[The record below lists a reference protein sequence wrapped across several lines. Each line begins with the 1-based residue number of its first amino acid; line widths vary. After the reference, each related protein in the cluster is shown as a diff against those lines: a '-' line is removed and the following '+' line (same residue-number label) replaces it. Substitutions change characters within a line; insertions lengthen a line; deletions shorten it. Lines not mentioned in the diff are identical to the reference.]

1 MLSSMLI
8 FSKLVN
14 VDMTTQNQCNQNLLV
29 DNAQYSY
36 CQKAKN
42 ALNTKQ
48 SQDVNLHNQVIL
60 TQNTILQMDAQIQSK
75 LSLMSTTMIDDF
87 QDVFQDFLTIRSD
100 LSETNQKI
108 NSFATKVDT
117 KFNESTHQQLIQ
129 QNIINNLGVQLDTKL
144 NSVSTQINQI
154 NSNTLQVLNQNQQ
167 TVLQNLSTVYKY
179 INDFNQTQQ
188 LNFNQTKQLLNDMGH
203 QSDTLYSNVV
213 AKIEGSKLETVQQ
226 HNAMTGILNTN
237 QNIVLSSFDALS
249 LKIQQLKENVTTNY
263 AQINQSLTNINTNT
277 QITTTAINQA
287 QSSSTT
293 RFNIVDQTLASF
305 QTDSITKLNSIIDS
319 CATQQSMSNQFST
332 TQTQISN
339 TLNSLQTTITTIVNI
354 KNDVLSQILLAG
366 RSSQKCNQIFPGTS
380 LVNKICQCTYVKSG
394 GQATMYEN
402 RCCSYHRGGGSR
414 TPSGNTVC
422 SYNYYCVDG
431 KNFTTSQFYSGS
443 YDCS

>member
-1 MLSSMLI
+1 
-8 FSKLVN
+8 
-14 VDMTTQNQCNQNLLV
+14 
-29 DNAQYSY
+29 
-36 CQKAKN
+36 
-42 ALNTKQ
+42 
-48 SQDVNLHNQVIL
+48 
-60 TQNTILQMDAQIQSK
+60 MDAQIQSK

-339 TLNSLQTTITTIVNI
+339 TQSHISLTYN
-354 KNDVLSQILLAG
+354 NLLSLRNELINAINGMECFL
-366 RSSQKCNQIFPGTS
+366 PGP
-380 LVNKICQCTYVKSG
+380 Y
-394 GQATMYEN
+394 
-402 RCCSYHRGGGSR
+402 
-414 TPSGNTVC
+414 
-422 SYNYYCVDG
+422 
-431 KNFTTSQFYSGS
+431 
-443 YDCS
+443 